1 MILITSPRFEE
12 HMTPPGHPERMER
25 AHVFDAV
32 ATRWAE
38 RGGEIAAPRP
48 ATREE
53 LVRVHDAAYLDRIAG
68 TAGQPAML
76 DADTFTSPETY
87 EIALLAA
94 GATVQAAEYAL
105 AHRVPAFALVRPP
118 GHHAEASRAMGFCVF
133 NNVAVAARA
142 GQADHELERV
152 AIVDIDVHHGNGTEA
167 IFYDDPSVLTI
178 SLHQDRLYPPDTG
191 STSSAGSGDA
201 LGRNVN
207 VPLPAGTGNG
217 GYAYAM
223 QHVVEPCLR
232 DFRPQL
238 VLVACGF
245 DASAYDPMARMVLTA
260 AGFRSV
266 TQHLL
271 TLCDELCEGRLVMV
285 SEGGYSPV
293 YAPFCGLAVIEAM
306 AGVDPPTVD
315 PFEPFVGGAVADEL
329 TPAQAEAVDHA
340 HAAWARSS
348 PEVPPVRSGGRRG

>member
-1 MILITSPRFEE
+1 LVEAGETHVDNERRLARLRRLVASLPVENRLRHRTPR
-12 HMTPPGHPERMER
+12 
-25 AHVFDAV
+25 A
-32 ATRWAE
+32 ATDH
-38 RGGEIAAPRP
+38 
-48 ATREE
+48 E
-53 LVRVHDAAYLDRIAG
+53 LGRVHSSKHIH
-68 TAGQPAML
+68 AMR
-76 DADTFTSPETY
+76 
-87 EIALLAA
+87 A
-94 GATVQAAEYAL
+94 GATDAGDGLSPLDRDAFDRAVLGAGAAVVAVEEVVSGDADN
-105 AHRVPAFALVRPP
+105 AFALVRHA
-118 GHHAEASRAMGFCVF
+118 GHHAVFERGGGFCVF

-167 IFYDDPSVLTI
+167 IFYDDRSVLTI

-191 STSSAGSGDA
+191 STSTAGSGDA